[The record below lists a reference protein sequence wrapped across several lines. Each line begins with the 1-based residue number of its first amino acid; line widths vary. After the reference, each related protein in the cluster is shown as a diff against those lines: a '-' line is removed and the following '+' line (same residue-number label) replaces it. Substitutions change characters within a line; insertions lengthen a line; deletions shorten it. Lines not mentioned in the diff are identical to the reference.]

1 MNTHLYT
8 EAANTAIRV
17 SHKMQDLPDTY
28 ALHKIKTALVTAS
41 GSVFYI
47 TKNKRMF
54 RFEDSNQVYIAHP
67 REFLK
72 HLKFFIAIKPTKMRV
87 FTKSA

>member
-17 SHKMQDLPDTY
+17 CHKMQDLPD
-28 ALHKIKTALVTAS
+28 AHAMHKIKTALVTAS

-54 RFEDSNQVYIAHP
+54 RFEDGTKVYIPHP
-67 REFLK
+67 RAFVK

-87 FTKSA
+87 FTR

>member
-8 EAANTAIRV
+8 EAANIAIRV
-17 SHKMQDLPDTY
+17 CNKMQDLPD
-28 ALHKIKTALVTAS
+28 AHAMHKIKTALVTAS

-47 TKNKRMF
+47 TDNKMIF
-54 RFEDSNQVYIAHP
+54 RFEDGLRVYISSP
-67 REFLK
+67 RTFVK

-87 FTKSA
+87 FTR